1 VKVSVFEYV
10 PVRRA
15 SLDPIDCWTSI
26 VTASL
31 LTGPL

>member
-1 VKVSVFEYV
+1 VKTSVFEYV

-15 SLDPIDCWTSI
+15 SVEPTDWRTLI

-31 LTGPL
+31 LTGAG